1 MFSRRKQ
8 VDARG
13 RDWDESPWAYETFIA
28 IEQNWGVLIKF
39 LKSLFALVL
48 IGILVS
54 KDGFQYPKCP
64 RTYFAGS

>member
-13 RDWDESPWAYETFIA
+13 RDWDESVRAYETFIA

-39 LKSLFALVL
+39 LKNLVALVRNYRDF
-48 IGILVS
+48 GKQRWVS
-54 KDGFQYPKCP
+54 IP
-64 RTYFAGS
+64 